1 MYEPNNF
8 KSPPEFGSLSQINQ
22 VDDFVGLFQL
32 VNQKRDSIDQMGFL
46 LNSQNIGKDL
56 SSLAKTTD
64 STIVNKYKLSET
76 RYWIETDQNSGDGF
90 LLLSKTFYPQWKV
103 IPNIGKD
110 ELDGS
115 FGNDLRLLRKSF
127 LSESNHFVV
136 NGYANS
142 WVLLP
147 QDTQGRSPRNYSP
160 HSPESR

>member
-1 MYEPNNF
+1 MGVCR
-8 KSPPEFGSLSQINQ
+8 KSIKL
-22 VDDFVGLFQL
+22 
-32 VNQKRDSIDQMGFL
+32 GFL

-136 NGYANS
+136 NGYANLWKIGQNKEYAIVFMPLIMENIGAKVS
-142 WVLLP
+142 IFSVVVMIVITSIWGMIKLF
-147 QDTQGRSPRNYSP
+147 QFYQRK
-160 HSPESR
+160 